1 MVSLVE
7 DLGVAGLVT
16 LALFHPVPAAII
28 AGCLLAGGVALV
40 LFTLSRIRRFWQ
52 RRKERRAARAL
63 RAAQA

>member
-1 MVSLVE
+1 M
-7 DLGVAGLVT
+7 
-16 LALFHPVPAAII
+16 PAAII
-28 AGCLLAGGVALV
+28 AGCLLVGGVALV